1 MVTRVQLR
9 EAWRRKTAKERI
21 AVWRG
26 LGSGFVQGVPFYFL
40 GWHVAIV
47 ACVYL
52 GLNEYRGL
60 RDTEC
65 DNQPIIELLVGRR
78 WEGYNDVA
86 FFMDCVL
93 SGTFTAVTA
102 SLVESSMRAE
112 SPIAF
117 VVAAFLVGFGSRIL
131 LRTEAWARAEG
142 LVVGSGAAAPQGV
155 AHPSNDVSA
164 ALLGPSGQLST
175 TVRSEQPSRLDITDE
190 TRARA

>member
-1 MVTRVQLR
+1 MVTRAQLR

-65 DNQPIIELLVGRR
+65 DN
-78 WEGYNDVA
+78 
-86 FFMDCVL
+86 
-93 SGTFTAVTA
+93 
-102 SLVESSMRAE
+102 
-112 SPIAF
+112 
-117 VVAAFLVGFGSRIL
+117 
-131 LRTEAWARAEG
+131 
-142 LVVGSGAAAPQGV
+142 
-155 AHPSNDVSA
+155 
-164 ALLGPSGQLST
+164 
-175 TVRSEQPSRLDITDE
+175 
-190 TRARA
+190 